1 MVVRTPIWLGMA
13 ALAAGA
19 LLWSALGGWQW
30 GAVKAR
36 IRKEFPAVPQV
47 GTGALAARLEGERPL
62 LLDVRTLA
70 EYEVSHLAGARR
82 VEPGALPEL
91 GVPKD
96 APIVTYCSVGY
107 RSSALAQRLRAAG
120 YTRVENLEGS
130 IFQWAN
136 EGRPLVRD
144 GQPAKLVHPYDA
156 VWGRLLDKERRA
168 EMK

>member
-1 MVVRTPIWLGMA
+1 MGRSPMWLAILLCVVAVGLVA
-13 ALAAGA
+13 
-19 LLWSALGGWQW
+19 ALGGWQW

-47 GTGALAARLEGERPL
+47 GTGALAARLERERPL

-136 EGRPLVRD
+136 EGRPLVR
-144 GQPAKLVHPYDA
+144 A
-156 VWGRLLDKERRA
+156 GRRHSANDVGSITASFQTPTSRGARQRR
-168 EMK
+168 

>member
-1 MVVRTPIWLGMA
+1 MVARSPMWLA
-13 ALAAGA
+13 I
-19 LLWSALGGWQW
+19 LLCVVAVVLVAALGGWQW

-36 IRKEFPAVPQV
+36 IRKEFPAVPQL

-82 VEPGALPEL
+82 VEPGAMPEL

-96 APIVTYCSVGY
+96 TPIVTYCSVGY

-144 GQPAKLVHPYDA
+144 GQPAKLVHPFDA

-168 EMK
+168 VVR

>member
-1 MVVRTPIWLGMA
+1 MVARSPMWLA
-13 ALAAGA
+13 I
-19 LLWSALGGWQW
+19 LLCVVAVVLVAALGGWQW

-82 VEPGALPEL
+82 VEPGAMPEL

-96 APIVTYCSVGY
+96 TPIVTYCSVGY

-144 GQPAKLVHPYDA
+144 GQPAKLVHPFDA
-156 VWGRLLDKERRA
+156 KWGRLLDKERRA
-168 EMK
+168 VVR